1 MAKNCNKWVEKH
13 NKLQNAIPAE
23 NASSVVVQ
31 NEDENV
37 LVKPLN
43 LRRKEMLNGLY
54 QWKESKWSKQ
64 CKPRM

>member
-1 MAKNCNKWVEKH
+1 MEKH

-54 QWKESKWSKQ
+54 Q
-64 CKPRM
+64 

>member
-1 MAKNCNKWVEKH
+1 MEKH

-23 NASSVVVQ
+23 NALSVVVQ